1 MSRSVA
7 ASHQAKGGIF
17 TKQLLYVQHV
27 DKEKDKASTI
37 SEQSL
42 DEYFLKDRK
51 IFSDSNFAEYLS
63 NPKANVDIL
72 KSSLQDEIVTGAMV
86 CTNPLPAIRKTAVTI
101 HAFVVFWTENL
112 KTQNGMWY
120 SMEKNGQYIVL
131 QQSTNRDDVMYKLY
145 DPVEKKLVKRLG
157 PVERGSFVRGNE
169 KDLEYLLRAIW
180 KTKQLS
186 TKYHFLFSNCQN
198 FASFV
203 FKEASFWGNKWSTW
217 ISRRFGLRNKKSQT
231 EIEADTF
238 KYSGRKD
245 AKFVYYKAMA
255 EGRRQNFEELVH
267 NLTSESLNSVDSQGY
282 TLLEWATVFATS
294 DWPIDQFLREKGAE
308 TPADEGIFR
317 CNVFFIALQYLPSK
331 KESRYLSFDGID
343 IHGVNRTDDTALH
356 LALYGEKWDVAE
368 RILDRISRLRRQRHQ
383 F

>member
-157 PVERGSFVRGNE
+157 PVERVSHFARGNG
-169 KDLEYLLRAIW
+169 KDLEYLIRAIW
-180 KTKQLS
+180 KTNQLT
-186 TKYHFLFSNCQN
+186 TKYHLLFSNCQN
-198 FASFV
+198 FAKFV
-203 FKEASFWGNKWSTW
+203 FKEASFGGMKWSTW
-217 ISRRFGLRNKKSQT
+217 ISSIVDRIGLGNKKIQT
-231 EIEADTF
+231 EFEAETL
-238 KYSGRKD
+238 KYCGRKD
-245 AKFVYYKAMA
+245 AKFVYYEAMA
-255 EGRRQNFEELVH
+255 EGRRQNFEELAG
-267 NLTSESLNSVDSQGY
+267 NLTSKSLNSVDSQGDR
-282 TLLEWATVFATS
+282 TLKN
-294 DWPIDQFLREKGAE
+294 LRKI
-308 TPADEGIFR
+308 T
-317 CNVFFIALQYLPSK
+317 
-331 KESRYLSFDGID
+331 
-343 IHGVNRTDDTALH
+343 
-356 LALYGEKWDVAE
+356 
-368 RILDRISRLRRQRHQ
+368 
-383 F
+383 